1 MMRVSVRGLCEFTAR
16 RGSLDNR
23 YTPAPS
29 AEDGRVAHATVQ
41 QSRTGNYQAE
51 YALQGEI
58 EGVALRG
65 RADGYRPKG
74 NEDTPFLEEI
84 KSHRGSLD
92 RLNND
97 RRHLHWAQLK
107 VYGALLCLR
116 DGHSDVDLNLCYVD
130 IDSDREQSLTQR
142 YCAQELI
149 AYAKQLCRA
158 YLAWQSS
165 EQQHRHARDAAL
177 LPLSFCYP
185 DFRPGQRQLAEDA
198 YKTVATG
205 SVAMIE
211 APTGLGKT
219 LGVLYP
225 HLNAMP
231 RYNIDRLYLL
241 SNRNTGKTLWR
252 EALQQL
258 EPTNIRVIQLD
269 ARHNACDNPALACH
283 GESCPL
289 ALGFFDRLPAARE
302 AAAKAQWLD
311 TDGLANIAAAHGIC
325 RYYLGQEMARW
336 CDIIIADVNHY
347 FDQQA
352 LLFAL
357 KQQEEWRVAICIDEA
372 HNLIERT
379 RGMYSAAISEQPI
392 VEYGKRAPSALKPAL
407 VGLKKAWRQIIKQ
420 QPSREVQFLSS
431 PPASL
436 VSAGLKFASQAAD
449 YMVDHPGDGELQELM
464 FSYLGFARLS
474 EQFEDHSLAIIRQDM
489 PPGTR
494 NARGELAIQNID
506 PNTHIRPRWLACHSA
521 LLFSATLQP
530 FEYYRDL
537 LGIEDVVLRAIDSP
551 FRRDQLELRLVS
563 DIDTRYKYRQQSVQ
577 SIAQR
582 IAWQYSRTPGNY
594 LVYTPS
600 FAYQKLLQD
609 ALDSLPLSLPL
620 VMQTPVMNEAS
631 RHEFIHGFR
640 QHRGRIGLATLGG
653 IFGEGIDLPGDELI
667 GVTIISLGLPP
678 FDDFHRRIEKYF
690 SHRYG
695 SANGYRYTYLFPAMR
710 KIVQAAGRLLRSQS
724 DQGLIELIDP
734 RFEQDEIKSLLP
746 PWWF

>member
-41 QSRTGNYQAE
+41 QSRTGNYRAE
-51 YALQGEI
+51 YPLEGTI

-65 RADGYRPKG
+65 RADGYRPTG
-74 NEDTPFLEEI
+74 ENDIPLLEEI
-84 KSHRGSLD
+84 KSHRGSLE
-92 RLNND
+92 RLNSD

-116 DGHSDVDLNLCYVD
+116 DGLTEVDLNLCYVD
-130 IDSDREQSLTQR
+130 IDSNNEQSLKQR
-142 YCAQELI
+142 YGAEELI

-158 YLAWQSS
+158 YREWHNS
-165 EQQHRHARDAAL
+165 EQQHRNARDSAL
-177 LPLSFCYP
+177 LNISFCYP
-185 DFRPGQRQLAEDA
+185 EFREGQRTLAEDA

-231 RYNIDRLYLL
+231 RHNIDRLFLL

-252 EALQQL
+252 EALQQQDA
-258 EPTNIRVIQLD
+258 TNIRVLQLD
-269 ARHNACDNPALACH
+269 ARHNACDNPELACH

-289 ALGFFDRLPAARE
+289 AQGFFDRLPAARE
-302 AAAKAQWLD
+302 AAANAYWLD
-311 TDGLANIAAAHGIC
+311 ADGLANIAAEHGIC

-336 CDIIIADVNHY
+336 SDVIIADVNHY
-347 FDQQA
+347 FNQQA
-352 LLFAL
+352 LLYGL
-357 KQQEEWRVAICIDEA
+357 LQQEEWRVALCIDEA
-372 HNLIERT
+372 HNLIERA
-379 RGMYSAAISEQPI
+379 RGIYSATIQEWPI
-392 VEYGKRAPSALKPAL
+392 AQYAKRAPSALKTAL
-407 VGLKKAWRQIIKQ
+407 AGLNKAWRQIVKEQ
-420 QPSREVQFLSS
+420 ANDGVHFLSS
-431 PPASL
+431 PPATL
-436 VSAGLKFASQAAD
+436 VSAARKFASQAAD

-474 EQFEDHSLAIIRQDM
+474 DQFADHSLAMISLAKPR
-489 PPGTR
+489 GART
-494 NARGELAIQNID
+494 ARGELALQNID
-506 PNTHIRPRWLACHSA
+506 PSEHIRARWQACHSA

-530 FEYYRDL
+530 FEYYCDL
-537 LGIEDVVLRAIDSP
+537 LGIEEVVLRAIDSP
-551 FRRDQLELRLVS
+551 FRRNQLELRVVS
-563 DIDTRYKYRQQSVQ
+563 DIDTRYQYRRQSVH

-582 IAWQYSRTPGNY
+582 IAWQYCRKPGNY

-600 FAYQKLLQD
+600 FAYQQLLQEAIE
-609 ALDSLPLSLPL
+609 ALPQTLPL
-620 VMQTPVMNEAS
+620 VLQTPVMSEDA
-631 RHEFIHGFR
+631 RAEFIDGFR
-640 QHRGRIGLATLGG
+640 QQRGRIGLVTLGG

-678 FDDFHRRIEKYF
+678 FDDFHRRVEDYF
-690 SHRYG
+690 CHRYG
-695 SANGYRYTYLFPAMR
+695 GANGYRYTYLFPAMR
-710 KIVQAAGRLLRSQS
+710 KVVQAAGRLLRSPS

-734 RFEQDEIKSLLP
+734 RFEQVEIKTLLP
-746 PWWF
+746 AWWF